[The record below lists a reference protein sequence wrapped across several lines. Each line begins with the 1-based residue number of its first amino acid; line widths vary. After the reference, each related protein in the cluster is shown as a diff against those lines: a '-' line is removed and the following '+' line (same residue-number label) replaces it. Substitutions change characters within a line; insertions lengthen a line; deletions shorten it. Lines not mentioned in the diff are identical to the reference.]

1 MLNEFLEIAPF
12 WLKCCGSR
20 IACMGSGDDEMRE
33 LRDELE
39 GPVSLDYFHQRTV
52 EGWKLKAV
60 EWERAD
66 EAAIPQPREK
76 LSAPYGIEVVPDTAR
91 LQPKTDEVEVL
102 KTILEMIVVE
112 KGVSQIADDLNG
124 RGFTMR
130 GGKPWSPTAVFNLL
144 PRLIEAAPDILKRD
158 DWHERRKKAVS

>member
-1 MLNEFLEIAPF
+1 
-12 WLKCCGSR
+12 
-20 IACMGSGDDEMRE
+20 MRE
-33 LRDELE
+33 LRDEIE

-52 EGWKLKAV
+52 AGWKLKAV

-66 EAAIPQPREK
+66 EAAAAPQGTEK

-112 KGVSQIADDLNG
+112 KGVSQIAEDLNG
-124 RGFTMR
+124 RGFSMR
-130 GGKPWSPTAVFNLL
+130 GGKPWTSSAVFNLL